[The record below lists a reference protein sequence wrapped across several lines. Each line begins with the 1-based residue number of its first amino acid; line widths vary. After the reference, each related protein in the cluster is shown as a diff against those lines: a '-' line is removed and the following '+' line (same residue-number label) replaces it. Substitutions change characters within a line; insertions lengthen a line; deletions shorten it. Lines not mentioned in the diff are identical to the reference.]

1 VDTFW
6 HLIGAAEQFVGA
18 AKPDELAIEA
28 EVQFE
33 QATIE
38 GEQEVFAVA
47 RGIKDV
53 ASAGKLCDLHRRLRF
68 CCDGMKDVD
77 ATDTASTNKG
87 TQAAR
92 YGFDFGKFGH
102 GCSVA

>member
-1 VDTFW
+1 
-6 HLIGAAEQFVGA
+6 
-18 AKPDELAIEA
+18 
-28 EVQFE
+28 
-33 QATIE
+33 
-38 GEQEVFAVA
+38 
-47 RGIKDV
+47 
-53 ASAGKLCDLHRRLRF
+53 
-68 CCDGMKDVD
+68 MKDVD